1 MEHGLRTDGGDPD
14 KTVPLVQS
22 SAQLRPLLGLLPPY
36 RALAVVDLHARASSL
51 CQLAQQATRYAD
63 EVRALARARVAAA
76 MGGGEG
82 ARVERER
89 ELEAAVLR
97 LQGAVTSPP
106 AERCD

>member
-1 MEHGLRTDGGDPD
+1 MNVELNVN
-14 KTVPLVQS
+14 K
-22 SAQLRPLLGLLPPY
+22 
-36 RALAVVDLHARASSL
+36 
-51 CQLAQQATRYAD
+51 
-63 EVRALARARVAAA
+63 
-76 MGGGEG
+76 MGRFLGEG